1 MTEAAPPAAHLSTR
15 TLVERLVRDE
25 VRPHLGR
32 VTLAVACMVVV
43 AATTAA
49 IAGLLDPVMTEVFE
63 NKDKAMLVLLP
74 AIVVGVFAA
83 KSGAN
88 YGQAVLMHF
97 VGLRIIAD
105 LQKRLFGHLM
115 GADLAYYHDT
125 ATGSLIARFTNDTNM
140 MRAAV
145 STALTGLVKDPLTVI
160 LLVGVM
166 FYQDW
171 LLALVVFFV
180 FPVAILPVVRI
191 GRRMRKISARGLD
204 QVGTMT
210 SFLDEIFQSAR
221 HVKAYGM
228 EAYETARAG
237 NVVEELFRLIFKAAR
252 VRSMASPIMEFL
264 GGLAIAVAIYYGG
277 TRVIDGAMTLG
288 GFTSFLGALL
298 MAYEPMK
305 RVANLNANL
314 QEGLAASQRVF
325 ALLDTEPTI
334 VDGPDA
340 KPLAVRGGEITFD
353 DVQFSYGPATAA
365 LNGITLTVPAGKTA
379 ALVGPSGAG
388 KSTILNLI
396 PRFYDIGAGHL
407 CIDGNDVRH
416 VTLASLRAS
425 LALVSQEVSLFNDSV
440 RDNIAYGRQDA
451 SDDEIRAAA
460 VSAAAHDFISDLPDG
475 YDTMVGEHGVKLS
488 GGQRQR
494 IAIARAMLKNAPI
507 LLLDEATSSL
517 DSESERLVRD
527 ALTSLMKG
535 RTTLV
540 IAHRLSTV
548 IDADVIYFIEDGR
561 VVEQGSHA
569 ELLAENGAY
578 ARVYLMQF
586 ADDVTDDSLN
596 KSKGSEVARARA

>member
-15 TLVERLVRDE
+15 SLVKRLVRDE

-32 VTLAVACMVVV
+32 VSLAMICMVIV

-63 NKDKAMLVLLP
+63 NKDEAMLVLLP
-74 AIVVGVFAA
+74 IVVVGVFVA
-83 KSGAN
+83 KSGAE

-145 STALTGLVKDPLTVI
+145 STALTGLVKDLLTVAF
-160 LLVGVM
+160 LVGLM
-166 FYQDW
+166 FYKDW
-171 LLALVVFFV
+171 FLALIVFFV

-204 QVGTMT
+204 QVGTLT
-210 SFLDEIFQSAR
+210 SFLDETFQGAR
-221 HVKAYGM
+221 HIKAYGM

-237 NVVEELFRLIFKAAR
+237 DVVEGLFRLIFKAAR
-252 VRSMASPIMEFL
+252 VRSLASPIMELL
-264 GGLAIAVAIYYGG
+264 GGIAIAVAIYYGG
-277 TRVIDGAMTLG
+277 SRVIGGDMTLG
-288 GFTSFLGALL
+288 AFMSFLGALL
-298 MAYEPMK
+298 MAYQPMK
-305 RVANLNANL
+305 NLANLNANL
-314 QEGLAASQRVF
+314 QEGLAAAQRVF
-325 ALLDTEPTI
+325 ALLDAEPTI
-334 VDGPDA
+334 VDAPDA
-340 KPLAVRGGEITFD
+340 KALAVRGGEIAFD
-353 DVQFSYGPATAA
+353 DVHFSYGPEAAA
-365 LNGITLTVPAGKTA
+365 LNGISLTVPAGKTA

-396 PRFYDIGAGHL
+396 PRFYDIGSGHL
-407 CIDGNDVRH
+407 RIDGDDVRH
-416 VTLASLRAS
+416 VTLASLRAA

-440 RDNIAYGRQDA
+440 RANIAYGGQDA

-475 YDTMVGEHGVKLS
+475 YDTIVGEHGVKLS

-494 IAIARAMLKNAPI
+494 IAIARAVLKNAPI

-517 DSESERLVRD
+517 DSESERLVRE
-527 ALTSLMKG
+527 ALASLMKG

-548 IDADVIYFIEDGR
+548 TDADVIYFIDDGR
-561 VVEQGSHA
+561 VTEHGSHA
-569 ELLAENGAY
+569 ELLAANGAY

-586 ADDVTDDSLN
+586 ADDVTDST
-596 KSKGSEVARARA
+596 KGAEVARAQA

>member
-1 MTEAAPPAAHLSTR
+1 MSTR
-15 TLVERLVRDE
+15 ILVERLVRYE

-32 VTLAVACMVVV
+32 VSFAAVCMVIV

-74 AIVVGVFAA
+74 IVVVAVFAA

-88 YGQAVLMHF
+88 YGQAVLMNY

-145 STALTGLVKDPLTVI
+145 STALTGLVKDLLTVVF
-160 LLVGVM
+160 LVGLM
-166 FYQDW
+166 FYKDW
-171 LLALVVFFV
+171 FLALIVFFV
-180 FPVAILPVVRI
+180 FPVAILPVVKI

-204 QVGTMT
+204 QVGTLT
-210 SFLDEIFQSAR
+210 SFLDETFQGAR
-221 HVKAYGM
+221 HIKAYGM
-228 EAYETARAG
+228 EAHETRRAG
-237 NVVEELFRLIFKAAR
+237 DVVEGLFRLIFKAAR
-252 VRSMASPIMEFL
+252 VRSLASPIMELL
-264 GGLAIAVAIYYGG
+264 GGIAIAIAIYYGG
-277 TRVIDGAMTLG
+277 TRVIGGDMTLG
-288 GFTSFLGALL
+288 AFMTFLGALL

-305 RVANLNANL
+305 RLANLNANL
-314 QEGLAASQRVF
+314 QEGLAAAQRVF

-334 VDGPDA
+334 VDAPDA
-340 KPLAVRGGEITFD
+340 RPLAVRGGEIVFD
-353 DVQFSYGPATAA
+353 DVRFAYGPETAA
-365 LNGITLTVPAGKTA
+365 LNGISLTVPAGGTA

-396 PRFYDIGAGHL
+396 PRFYDIGSGAL
-407 CIDGNDVRH
+407 SIDGEDIRQ
-416 VTLASLRAS
+416 VTLASLRRS
-425 LALVSQEVSLFNDSV
+425 LALVSQDVSLFNDSV
-440 RDNIAYGRQDA
+440 RNNIAYGRQDA
-451 SDDEIRAAA
+451 GEDEIRAAA
-460 VSAAAHDFISDLPDG
+460 EGAAADGFINELPDG
-475 YDTMVGEHGVKLS
+475 YDTVVGEHGVKLS

-494 IAIARAMLKNAPI
+494 IAIARAMLKDAPI
-507 LLLDEATSSL
+507 LLLDEATSAL
-517 DSESERLVRD
+517 DSESERLVQD
-527 ALTSLMKG
+527 ALASLMAG

-548 IDADVIYFIEDGR
+548 TNADVIYFIDDGR
-561 VVEQGSHA
+561 VVEHGSHGA
-569 ELLAENGAY
+569 LLAQNGAY

-586 ADDVTDDSLN
+586 ADDAADDA
-596 KSKGSEVARARA
+596 KGAEVARVRA